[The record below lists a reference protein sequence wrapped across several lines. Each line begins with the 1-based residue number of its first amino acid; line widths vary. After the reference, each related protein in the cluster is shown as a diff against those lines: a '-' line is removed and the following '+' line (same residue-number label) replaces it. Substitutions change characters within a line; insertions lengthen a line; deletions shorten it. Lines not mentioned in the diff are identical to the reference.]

1 MLKRFVLDTNIFNRL
16 VEGILA
22 ITDLPSDGVFCAS
35 EVQINEIG
43 KTKDPV
49 KRTQLEDTFQKI
61 GPQISERKT
70 TPWDY
75 GGWGTGQWSLEGKYF
90 NKILSKLQSIHKK
103 KKFES
108 DVSDALI
115 GEISITE
122 NCILI
127 STDKDL
133 IAVVQELDGRTCL
146 LNL

>member
-1 MLKRFVLDTNIFNRL
+1 MLKRYVLDTNIFNRV

-22 ITDLPSDGVFCAS
+22 VTDLPSDGVFCAS

-43 KTKDPV
+43 KTTDPV

-61 GPQISERKT
+61 GPRISVRKT

-75 GGWGTGQWSLEGKYF
+75 DGWGTGEWSQEGKYF
-90 NKILSKLQSIHKK
+90 NKILSKLQSVHKK
-103 KKFES
+103 DKFES
-108 DVSDALI
+108 DVRDALI

-133 IAVVQELDGRTCL
+133 VAAVKEIDGHTCL

>member
-1 MLKRFVLDTNIFNRL
+1 LLKRYVLDTNIFNRV
-16 VEGILA
+16 VEGKLA

-43 KTKDPV
+43 KTKDHV
-49 KRTQLEDTFQKI
+49 KRTQLEETFQKI

-70 TPWDY
+70 TLWGN
-75 GGWGTGQWSLEGKYF
+75 GGWGTGTWNMEGKYF
-90 NKILSKLQSIHKK
+90 DTILKELRNLHPKK
-103 KKFES
+103 SS
-108 DVSDALI
+108 DVEDALI

-122 NCILI
+122 NCVLI

-133 IAVVQELDGRTCL
+133 IAVVKQLGGQTCL